1 MLKNLLGLSALI
13 FALAGVSVAQKTT
26 PESELRAIYKNL
38 DTAMKLR
45 DANKVT
51 QFYDVDYTLESNGKK
66 LNRNETVAQWKEIL
80 GFIKSVAKLTTKI
93 EKISLKDGVYVV
105 DYSQSSSGRIQF
117 PQSPI
122 LPFTFTGKITDKW
135 QRDKNGKWK
144 NLSSV
149 ENLSDL
155 KVNGESAKPPG
166 T

>member
-1 MLKNLLGLSALI
+1 MLKNFAGLIGLI
-13 FALAGVSVAQKTT
+13 LSFVVVAYPQNVSL
-26 PESELRAIYKNL
+26 EGELRAIYKNL
-38 DTAMKLR
+38 DIAMKLR

-66 LNRNETVAQWKEIL
+66 LNRVETVAQWKEIL
-80 GFIKSVAKLTTKI
+80 GFIKSVSKLMTKI
-93 EKISLKDGVYVV
+93 EKIDVKDGVYVV
-105 DYSQSSSGRIQF
+105 DYSQTSSGRIQF

-122 LPFTFTGKITDKW
+122 LPFTFEGKITDKW

-149 ENLSDL
+149 EHRSDL
-155 KVNGESAKPPG
+155 KVNGDSTKPPG

>member
-1 MLKNLLGLSALI
+1 MKSERVTLQIEN
-13 FALAGVSVAQKTT
+13 
-26 PESELRAIYKNL
+26 ESELRAIYKNL
-38 DTAMKLR
+38 DAAMKLR

-66 LNRNETVAQWKEIL
+66 LNRAETVAQWKEIL
-80 GFIKSVAKLTTKI
+80 GFIKAVSKLTTKI
-93 EKISLKDGVYVV
+93 EKIAVKDGVYVV
-105 DYSQSSSGRIQF
+105 DYSQTSSGRIQF

-122 LPFTFTGKITDKW
+122 LPFTFEGKITDNW

-149 ENLSDL
+149 EHLSDL
-155 KVNGESAKPPG
+155 KVNGESSKPPG